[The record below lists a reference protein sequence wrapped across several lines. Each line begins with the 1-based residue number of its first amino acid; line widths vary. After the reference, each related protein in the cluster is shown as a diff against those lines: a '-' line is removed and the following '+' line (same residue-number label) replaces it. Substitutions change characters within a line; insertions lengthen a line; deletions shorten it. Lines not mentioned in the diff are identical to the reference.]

1 MPDDAHT
8 PTPRAARP
16 LARLL
21 LGLTLFVGL
30 VAAVPAPV
38 AVADGSSGPPTG
50 EYIPHRVWQMKSNC
64 VWAAGEMLLDKWTHG
79 GVRVRQS
86 VLRRASSDKKG
97 GSSLY
102 DLARGIARVTGIRLR
117 YSPSYGDSM
126 TWWQLLDR
134 LDHGGGAVLIGEYG
148 RLPSHYTRWEP
159 AFARRR
165 NSSHAVYIQ
174 SYDRVRGRVWLMD
187 PLADGDFQGEWIAVE
202 TLHRFASFQHGK
214 VMAAATPARHRP
226 TAPPLVDHA
235 YRLAGPR
242 LTGTPVAGSTVTV
255 QVGLAIRWG
264 FPTPTPQRLTAHWV
278 PVASTDPPDPP
289 SRSRVVI
296 DSARAPGA
304 LPPPDPVETMTASAP
319 TRAGAAGFRT
329 TLPVPVI
336 PGRYRLSL
344 GLAEVGRRTPSRT
357 FPTIELEV
365 VPPFAATI
373 SMAPIGEVAAGSAV
387 PTKLVVTN
395 IGTLDWRPTVPAGD
409 DPRPTEPSPQTM
421 LVLTWRSTDGSVV
434 PAGKLPIALAPGQ
447 TTRLSPGLVAPPDAG
462 AWTLA
467 VDIAH
472 PDYGALSST
481 GRDLPSLSVIVDPKG
496 LAAEN

>member
-1 MPDDAHT
+1 
-8 PTPRAARP
+8 
-16 LARLL
+16 
-21 LGLTLFVGL
+21 
-30 VAAVPAPV
+30 
-38 AVADGSSGPPTG
+38 
-50 EYIPHRVWQMKSNC
+50 MKSNC

-242 LTGTPVAGSTVTV
+242 LSGTPVAGSTVTV

-264 FPTPTPQRLTAHWV
+264 FPAPTPQRLTAHWV
-278 PVASTDPPDPP
+278 PVASPDPPDPP

-329 TLPVPVI
+329 TLPVPTI

-344 GLAEVGRRTPSRT
+344 GLAEVGRPDA
-357 FPTIELEV
+357 V
-365 VPPFAATI
+365 ADVPDDRARGRPAVRGDDLDGPDRRGRRRFGGPDQARGHEHRDARLAPDRAGRRRSASGRAVASDDAGPHLALDGRRRRAGREAADRPR
-373 SMAPIGEVAAGSAV
+373 ARPERPGSARV
-387 PTKLVVTN
+387 SSR
-395 IGTLDWRPTVPAGD
+395 RPM
-409 DPRPTEPSPQTM
+409 REPGRS
-421 LVLTWRSTDGSVV
+421 RSTS
-434 PAGKLPIALAPGQ
+434 PTR
-447 TTRLSPGLVAPPDAG
+447 TTARCRRPDA
-462 AWTLA
+462 T
-467 VDIAH
+467 
-472 PDYGALSST
+472 S
-481 GRDLPSLSVIVDPKG
+481 RR
-496 LAAEN
+496 